1 MVLDH
6 INLSGTF
13 LLYAIVSIVGC
24 VVLYT
29 MMPETEGVPLEDI
42 QEHFANKS
50 KTFVIKI
57 ERSDK
62 IRRKKTWAISNPALE
77 VDQTETHI

>member
-1 MVLDH
+1 MLDY

-13 LLYAIVSIVGC
+13 LVYAIVSIIGA

-29 MMPETEGVPLEDI
+29 TMPETEGVSLEDI

-50 KTFVIKI
+50 KTFVSKI
-57 ERSDK
+57 DRSDK
-62 IRRKKTWAISNPALE
+62 IKLRQSWAATNPALE
-77 VDQTETHI
+77 LDHPETRI

>member
-1 MVLDH
+1 MVLDK
-6 INLSGTF
+6 IDLSGTF
-13 LLYAIVSIVGC
+13 LMYAIVSIVGC

-29 MMPETEGVPLEDI
+29 MMPETEGVPLVDI

-50 KTFVIKI
+50 KTFATQI

-62 IRRKKTWAISNPALE
+62 IKGKKTWAATNPALE
-77 VDQTETHI
+77 LDHTETHI

>member
-1 MVLDH
+1 MVLDY

-13 LLYAIVSIVGC
+13 LIYAIVSIVGC
-24 VVLYT
+24 IVLYT

-50 KTFVIKI
+50 NTFVVKI

-62 IRRKKTWAISNPALE
+62 IRKKKMWAVSNPALE
-77 VDQTETHI
+77 VDHTETHI

>member
-1 MVLDH
+1 MVTDY

-13 LLYAIVSIVGC
+13 LVYAVVSITGC
-24 VVLYT
+24 VVLHV

-50 KTFVIKI
+50 KTFVTKI
-57 ERSDK
+57 ERSDTK
-62 IRRKKTWAISNPALE
+62 IEKKSWTNPALE
-77 VDQTETHI
+77 LDHSENHI